1 MLGHFDMIIIVIVL
15 LALVFAGVHIAISL
29 GITAALGIYLMM
41 GDIEVVRNFIASTA
55 YEALRDYVFAV
66 IPLFM
71 LMGDFLAK
79 CGAARDLYALGN
91 RASKWLPGR
100 LAAATILANALFG
113 FVTGVSIAAAAAFSR
128 IAYPEMRRYGYRRD
142 FALGCVA
149 GSACLGM
156 LIPPSVLMIVWC
168 VLTELS
174 IGKVFLAGIIPGFL
188 AAGGMIAYVVIA
200 AILKPELV
208 GGTPRLARR
217 ARSVRMSSVRLP
229 RRRSTNEPIGAMLFS
244 TLLVVALILG
254 TLGAIWLGL
263 CTPTEGA
270 SVGAVGSLI
279 LAVIKGIKPR
289 EVWQVVLDVGR
300 TSGPLLLLLFCAQ
313 LYSRVLSMTGFTEAA
328 KVFLLGTGAG
338 TWGILIVMVGDLVR
352 ARLPDQFDLHH
363 SADGADFRADRHA
376 ARLRPARLR
385 HHGNP
390 RHRDRP
396 AHAAVRHPGVHG
408 QSRGARQKR
417 AARRDFPRL
426 DPLLDRAAG
435 GGRGAGGVSTA
446 RHLPAQSLANRA
458 VSPWRRRPLPAAATA
473 TPSWHS
479 AGKLIRS
486 DPI

>member
-1 MLGHFDMIIIVIVL
+1 MDHFDMVAIVVVVL
-15 LALVFAGVHIAISL
+15 GLVFAGVHIAIAL

-41 GDIEVVRNFIASTA
+41 GDIEVVRSFIANTA

-79 CGAARDLYALGN
+79 CGAARDLYTLAN

-142 FALGCVA
+142 FALGSVA

-174 IGKVFLAGIIPGFL
+174 IGKLFLAGVIPGLL
-188 AAGGMIAYVVIA
+188 AAGGMVAYVVIA
-200 AILKPELV
+200 AKLKPELV
-208 GGTPRLARR
+208 GESR
-217 ARSVRMSSVRLP
+217 ASRVTASPLGADVTALP
-229 RRRSTNEPIGAMLFS
+229 SPLPEPDEATIRAMLYS
-244 TLLVVALILG
+244 TLLVITLIIG
-254 TLGAIWLGL
+254 TLGSIWLGL

-270 SVGAVGSLI
+270 GIGAVGALI
-279 LAVIKGIKPR
+279 LAVLKGIKPR

-328 KVFLLGTGAG
+328 KSFLLATGAG
-338 TWGILIVMVGDLVR
+338 PWGILLVMVAIWFVLGCLIDSISIILLTVPIFAPIAAHLGFDPLAFAIMGILAIETGLLTPPFGILV
-352 ARLPDQFDLHH
+352 FTVK
-363 SADGADFRADRHA
+363 
-376 ARLRPARLR
+376 
-385 HHGNP
+385 
-390 RHRDRP
+390 
-396 AHAAVRHPGVHG
+396 AAVPDKTVELAEIF
-408 QSRGARQKR
+408 RGAIPYWIVLL
-417 AARRDFPRL
+417 AVVVALAIFPQI
-426 DPLLDRAAG
+426 A
-435 GGRGAGGVSTA
+435 TF
-446 RHLPAQSLANRA
+446 LPSL
-458 VSPWRRRPLPAAATA
+458 
-473 TPSWHS
+473 
-479 AGKLIRS
+479 
-486 DPI
+486 

>member
-1 MLGHFDMIIIVIVL
+1 MLGHFDMIVIVVVL
-15 LALVFAGVHIAISL
+15 LALVFTGVHIAISL

-41 GDIEVVRNFIASTA
+41 GDIEVVRTFVANTA

-91 RASKWLPGR
+91 RASKWLPAR
-100 LAAATILANALFG
+100 LAAATIVANALFG

-128 IAYPEMRRYGYRRD
+128 IAYPEMMRYGYRRD

-188 AAGGMIAYVVIA
+188 AAGGMIAYVVVA
-200 AILKPELV
+200 AILKPQLV
-208 GGTPRLARR
+208 GGTSRIATAAVGADVTSAR
-217 ARSVRMSSVRLP
+217 AVP
-229 RRRSTNEPIGAMLFS
+229 PIEAEPIGAILAS

-270 SVGAVGSLI
+270 SIGAVGALI

-328 KVFLLGTGAG
+328 KVFLLSTGAG
-338 TWGILIVMVGDLVR
+338 PWGILTVMVAIWFVLGCLINSISIILLTVPIFAPIATTLGFDPIAFAIMGILAIETGLLTPPFGILV
-352 ARLPDQFDLHH
+352 FTVK
-363 SADGADFRADRHA
+363 
-376 ARLRPARLR
+376 
-385 HHGNP
+385 
-390 RHRDRP
+390 
-396 AHAAVRHPGVHG
+396 AAVPDK
-408 QSRGARQKR
+408 SITLAEIFRGSIPYWIVLLAVVTVL
-417 AARRDFPRL
+417 AVFPQI
-426 DPLLDRAAG
+426 A
-435 GGRGAGGVSTA
+435 TF
-446 RHLPAQSLANRA
+446 LPSL
-458 VSPWRRRPLPAAATA
+458 
-473 TPSWHS
+473 
-479 AGKLIRS
+479 
-486 DPI
+486 